1 MSGKQIV
8 NVSEGICFRLANVV
22 SLQRQ
27 SEQTG
32 LQISLDWRWQNFSIN
47 LLNVLIMSKSYK
59 VAKKTINMGE
69 KKGQTLFSVRPYSY
83 GTLTTEEVANQ
94 IAVESTATPAD
105 VKAVLDRYAYY
116 VKENLK
122 KGYDIELLGFG
133 KLYIRFITGK
143 AVEDVNKANA
153 KLVKSLVPAFRPS
166 FTKLQNGSRI
176 YNLLPGSIELVKYGE
191 EKKDGATDGST
202 TDPDTKPSDKGDNT
216 QGGGTENGGES
227 GGTDGGG
234 TDAGSD
240 GNMG

>member
-1 MSGKQIV
+1 
-8 NVSEGICFRLANVV
+8 
-22 SLQRQ
+22 
-27 SEQTG
+27 
-32 LQISLDWRWQNFSIN
+32 
-47 LLNVLIMSKSYK
+47 MSKSYK
-59 VAKKTINMGE
+59 VAKKTMNMGPKE
-69 KKGQTLFSVRPYSY
+69 GKTVYSVRPYSY

-202 TDPDTKPSDKGDNT
+202 TDPGTKPSDKGDNT
-216 QGGGTENGGES
+216 QGGGSENGGES

-234 TDAGSD
+234 TEAGSD